1 MPRLP
6 IDRRRPFVRAIVIII
21 VVLAGAGEARAQDTV
36 GDILSFLLTNRSV
49 VTDDFAR
56 DAAATAATRDAI
68 TRALLLEVATLPISS
83 SSGGF
88 TYRFNPA
95 LGVTE
100 RASDSFGPIF
110 VERALTAGRGRA
122 SFGASYR
129 FNRFVELDGADLRDG
144 TLVTTANRFS
154 DESTP
159 FDVETLSLRLETN
172 TATFVGSVGVTD
184 WLDVSA
190 ALPLVWVKLDG
201 ERVNTFRGRSTTQAT
216 ASSRVTGLADLA
228 LRAKVRLAGRGG
240 SGLALG
246 TEVRVPTGQEEDL
259 LGAGKASVKGQVIVS
274 AEGGPVGFHLNG
286 GYRAGGIADE
296 IDGGAALTLAPA
308 ARLTFVAEVFGR
320 RVNGLGRL
328 TSIEQAHPTIVGV
341 RTIRLASD
349 GTDVTSGVGVFGM
362 KWNLGST
369 WLLNASVAL
378 PLTDNGLKSR
388 PVPSVSLD
396 YAFGR

>member
-1 MPRLP
+1 MIPLTRWARLSFA
-6 IDRRRPFVRAIVIII
+6 RGAIAVL
-21 VVLAGAGEARAQDTV
+21 VVLAAAVEARAQDTV
-36 GDILSFLLTNRSV
+36 GSILSFLLTNRSV

-56 DAAATAATRDAI
+56 DAEATAATRDAI

-88 TYRFNPA
+88 TYRFNPD
-95 LGVTE
+95 LGVNE
-100 RASDSFGPIF
+100 RASNSFGPIF
-110 VERALTAGRGRA
+110 LERALTAGRGRA
-122 SFGASYR
+122 SFGVSYR

-144 TLVTTANRFS
+144 SFVTTGNRFT

-159 FDVETLSLRLETN
+159 FDVETLTLKLDTS
-172 TATFVGSVGVTD
+172 TATFVGSVGLTD
-184 WLDVSA
+184 WLDISA
-190 ALPLVWVKLDG
+190 ALPVVSVRLEG

-216 ASSRVTGLADLA
+216 ATSRVTGLADLA

-259 LGAGKASVKGQVIVS
+259 LGAGSASVKGQVIASV
-274 AEGGPVGFHLNG
+274 EGGAIGLHVNG
-286 GYRAGGIADE
+286 GYRAGGIANE
-296 IDGGAALTLAPA
+296 VDGGVAVTLAPA
-308 ARLTFVAEVFGR
+308 PRLTFIAEIFGR
-320 RVNGLGRL
+320 RVSDLGRL
-328 TSIEQAHPTIVGV
+328 ESIEQAHPTITGV

-369 WLLNASVAL
+369 WLLNASLAV